1 MSQSNTQKTLD
12 KVFLISGI
20 TVSALVIIVYI
31 VFLIPIIF
39 NKTKLSYLSFLKSH
53 LIICSIICQT
63 YLILYSLC
71 LLGTFDDCMIIVIAR
86 TLSMF
91 PIMCNSTFIAME
103 SFFILIKGTQISG
116 GNRGLSF
123 LIFFIIAWL
132 PVLLILGYIF
142 IGEFPEPIK
151 PTCAI
156 GNETF
161 KTILTIVT
169 ALYYLLMLIFYIR
182 IIVFLCTFNSRGDAV
197 LQEKSK
203 QLLKTIW
210 LYIIGFI
217 ILLFFVSFTGSST
230 IPPLFV
236 PVFYVNIF
244 GFSCLLPFINW
255 IYVWSQ
261 KMKNDV
267 LQFYCGKKQNT
278 IENMIKTDFSDTE
291 INSGTIS
298 NELDVSREN

>member
-1 MSQSNTQKTLD
+1 MSLPDLPETLD

-20 TVSALVIIVYI
+20 TVSALGIIVYI

-63 YLILYSLC
+63 YLILYSLK
-71 LLGTFDDCMIIVIAR
+71 LLKVFDNCMIIVIAR

-142 IGEFPEPIK
+142 IGDVSAPTTS
-151 PTCAI
+151 TCAI

-197 LQEKSK
+197 LQAKSK

-217 ILLFFVSFTGSST
+217 ILLFFVSFTGSAT
-230 IPPLFV
+230 IPKFSEPF
-236 PVFYVNIF
+236 FYFNMF

-267 LQFYCGKKQNT
+267 LEFYCGKKQNT
-278 IENMIKTDFSDTE
+278 IEDMIKTDLSETE
-291 INSGTIS
+291 INSGAIS

>member
-1 MSQSNTQKTLD
+1 
-12 KVFLISGI
+12 
-20 TVSALVIIVYI
+20 
-31 VFLIPIIF
+31 
-39 NKTKLSYLSFLKSH
+39 
-53 LIICSIICQT
+53 
-63 YLILYSLC
+63 
-71 LLGTFDDCMIIVIAR
+71 
-86 TLSMF
+86 
-91 PIMCNSTFIAME
+91 ME

-142 IGEFPEPIK
+142 IGEFPKPIK

-156 GNETF
+156 DNETF

-217 ILLFFVSFTGSST
+217 ILLFFVSFTGSSN

-236 PVFYVNIF
+236 PVFYFNIF

-267 LQFYCGKKQNT
+267 LEFYCGKRNNEQEIMTQNDLLGNERISERT
-278 IENMIKTDFSDTE
+278 SYEMDNTTENDID
-291 INSGTIS
+291 I
-298 NELDVSREN
+298 